1 MMCLAR
7 VHAQIVCARMFDTY
21 RILEFVQVVL
31 ALIFCGV
38 DSPLARQVRLEAT
51 DRALFAGREN
61 GRVRVPKTLAP

>member
-1 MMCLAR
+1 
-7 VHAQIVCARMFDTY
+7 MFDTY